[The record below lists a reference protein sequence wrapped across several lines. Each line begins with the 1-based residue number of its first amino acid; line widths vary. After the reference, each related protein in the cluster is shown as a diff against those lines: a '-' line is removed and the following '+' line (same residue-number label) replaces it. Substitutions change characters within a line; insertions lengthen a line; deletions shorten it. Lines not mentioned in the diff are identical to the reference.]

1 MQTFAMFNIV
11 LSQYLK
17 LVSMIFTDIDRKT
30 MQSLCT
36 LAKLVNDPETK
47 REGIV
52 VVGQHLGVPKEDTL
66 EVLEEWEETDTL
78 ELRDEEDKR
87 GFVNFC
93 FSYLTTNYNPKSSE
107 LELYGE
113 VVSTLGL
120 KTRSDN

>member
-1 MQTFAMFNIV
+1 MINIAV
-11 LSQYLK
+11 LQSSK
-17 LVSMIFTDIDRKT
+17 LVGMIFTEIDRKT

-36 LAKLVNDPETK
+36 LAKLVSDPEAK
-47 REGIV
+47 REEIV

-66 EVLEEWEETDTL
+66 EVLEEWDETDTL
-78 ELRDEEDKR
+78 ELHDEEDKR